1 MKKHYELPVINFTG
15 IGLDDALLAS
25 SIVEGQ
31 DNMTT
36 RPDGWDLGGYDL

>member
-1 MKKHYELPVINFTG
+1 MKKHYELPVINVMG
-15 IGLDDALLAS
+15 IGFEDVLFAS